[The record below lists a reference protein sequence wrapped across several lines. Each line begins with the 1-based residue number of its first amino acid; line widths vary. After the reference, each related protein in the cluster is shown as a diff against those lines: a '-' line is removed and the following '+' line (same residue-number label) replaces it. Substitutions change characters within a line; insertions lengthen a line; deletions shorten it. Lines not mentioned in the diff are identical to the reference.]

1 MQCVEEQ
8 LKLEITLF
16 FFYQVIIGLIFLLC
30 FPFLLIAVLVT
41 GKHRRGLSERLG
53 FLSLSQSRKPGTSR
67 IWIHAA
73 SIGEVNAA
81 RIIIKHLVSLVP
93 DVSFVVTTMTIHG
106 RDYGREKLGA
116 DIPCFLAP
124 LDIPLIVDRFLHVL
138 NPDAYVCLETELW
151 PITIGKTKRSGAAT
165 VLLNG
170 RISDKS
176 LSGYQRFR
184 FIFKSVLR
192 NFDEIGAI
200 SNVDLDRFVL
210 LGANPET
217 INVTGNI
224 KHDAMLPAD
233 HQAIRNKYRDLLQI
247 DEETDVL
254 IAGSTH
260 DPEERML
267 LPIYQKMSKKHNQV
281 WFIAPRHIDRL
292 EQIEKMITGSG
303 IEYDL
308 LSSCKSGNVR
318 QYSLVLI
325 DTFGDLAD
333 LYSIA
338 SFVFIGG
345 SFTDYG
351 GHNLMEAAV
360 WGNVLF
366 FGPNIQDFQEA
377 ADALLEEGGGVC
389 IQSPEELEELLD
401 DFSADRSLL
410 HETSAKAGKTARKQQ
425 NAGVR
430 QAGLVI
436 RNL

>member
-1 MQCVEEQ
+1 M
-8 LKLEITLF
+8 F
-16 FFYQVIIGLIFLLC
+16 FLYQVIIGLIFLTC

-53 FLSLSQSRKPGTSR
+53 FVSLSQSRKPITSR

-81 RIIIKHLVSLVP
+81 RIIIKHLVNLVP
-93 DVSFVVTTMTIHG
+93 NVSFVVTTMTIHG
-106 RDYGREKLGA
+106 RDYGREKLGE

-124 LDIPLIVDRFLHVL
+124 LDIPLIVDWFIHVL

-176 LSGYQRFR
+176 VSGYQRFR

-192 NFDEIGAI
+192 DFDEIGAI
-200 SNVDLDRFVL
+200 SNVDLERFVL
-210 LGANPET
+210 LGAKPEA
-217 INVTGNI
+217 ISVTGNI
-224 KHDAMLPAD
+224 KYDAMLPVD
-233 HQAIRNKYRDLLQI
+233 HQAIRNNYCDLLQI
-247 DEETDVL
+247 NEETDVF

-260 DPEERML
+260 DPEETLL
-267 LPIYQKMSKKHNQV
+267 LPIYQKMSEKYNQL

-292 EQIEKMITGSG
+292 EQIEKMLNGSG
-303 IEYDL
+303 VEYDL
-308 LSSCKSGNVR
+308 LSSCKGGTTR
-318 QYSLVLI
+318 KYSLVLV

-333 LYSIA
+333 LYSVA

-389 IQSPEELEELLD
+389 IQSPGELEELLD
-401 DFSADRSLL
+401 NFSADRSLL
-410 HETSAKAGKTARKQQ
+410 HEASNKAGKTARKQQ

-430 QAGLVI
+430 QAELVI